1 MEATAPHVAQNLEC
15 ALIRLLNAYIPKRTL
30 LLGISEACLIS
41 LALVASALARL
52 GTGQASFMLTYQ
64 YGALKILFVAIAFLT
79 CMYYF
84 DLYDS
89 TIVSNGREALVRL
102 IQVMGVA
109 YLALGLVY
117 YLYPPVK
124 LGRGIFH
131 IGFLLVGISLLLW
144 RRLFSVLNNT
154 QGLAECVVI
163 LGEGALAESLL
174 HEIKARPE
182 LGIRVA
188 SRAQMHAIENHLGDR
203 GRAESPVAVFQASF
217 CEDLAVGRPIRGV
230 DRIVVAM
237 EERRGKLPVD
247 LLLSLKNRGVQV
259 QDGNDVYESI
269 TGKVPI
275 ESIRLSWLLFS
286 PGSSAL
292 RPFLIYKRLASVV
305 ISIIGLLLT
314 LPLLPFVV
322 LVIKLSSR
330 GQVLYSQ
337 SRVGRDGVVF
347 CCYKFRTMRSDAEAD
362 TGPTWAKDDDPRI
375 TRVGKFLRKTR
386 MDEIPQLW
394 NVLRGDMS
402 LVGPRPERPEFV
414 DGLNQEI
421 PYYHL
426 RHSVRPGITG
436 WAQIL
441 YKYGST
447 VEDAKEKLRYDLYYI
462 KNASVGLDL
471 LILFNTIKIVLLG
484 RGAK

>member
-1 MEATAPHVAQNLEC
+1 M
-15 ALIRLLNAYIPKRTL
+15 L

-52 GTGQASFMLTYQ
+52 GAGEAGFMLTYQ
-64 YGALKILFVAIAFLT
+64 YGALKILFVAVALLT

-89 TIVSNGREALVRL
+89 TIVSNRREAPVRL
-102 IQVMGVA
+102 VQVMGVA
-109 YLALGLVY
+109 YLALGVVY

-131 IGFLLVGISLLLW
+131 LGFLFVGLLLLLW
-144 RRLFSVLNNT
+144 RELFSIINST
-154 QGLAECVVI
+154 QRLAERVVI
-163 LGEGALAESLL
+163 LGEGSLAASLL
-174 HEIKARPE
+174 HEIESRPE
-182 LGIRVA
+182 LGIRIA
-188 SRAQMHAIENHLGDR
+188 
-203 GRAESPVAVFQASF
+203 GRAEMLGNGDHPGNQEGGRLPITLSQTGFF
-217 CEDLAVGRPIRGV
+217 ENLAVSRPIRGV
-230 DRIVVAM
+230 DRIVVAI

-275 ESIRLSWLLFS
+275 ESIRLSWLLFA
-286 PGSSAL
+286 PGSHASRL
-292 RPFLIYKRLASVV
+292 FLFYKRLVSVV
-305 ISIIGLLLT
+305 ISIIGLLIT
-314 LPLLPFVV
+314 LPLLPFVA
-322 LVIKLSSR
+322 LAIRLSSR
-330 GQVLYSQ
+330 GHVLYSQ
-337 SRVGRDGVVF
+337 CRVGRDGVVF
-347 CCYKFRTMRSDAEAD
+347 RCYKFRTMRSDAEAD

-386 MDEIPQLW
+386 IDEIPQLW

-414 DGLNQEI
+414 EGLNQEI

-471 LILFNTIKIVLLG
+471 LILVHTIKIVLLG